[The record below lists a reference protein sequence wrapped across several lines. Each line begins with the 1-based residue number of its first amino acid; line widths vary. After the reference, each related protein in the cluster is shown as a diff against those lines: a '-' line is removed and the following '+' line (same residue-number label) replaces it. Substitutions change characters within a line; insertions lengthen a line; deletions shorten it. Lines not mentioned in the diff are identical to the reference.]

1 MGKSVIFY
9 LLFIF
14 FNLFINNSFAQT
26 TKLKQG
32 FDKEEFLER
41 LKVSSRQ
48 GDSLYNP
55 DLPAPEKFQ
64 KIYRSS
70 EMGLDNRWDLWV
82 NEDKVSVHQHKRNN
96 IKASKLAR

>member
-1 MGKSVIFY
+1 MIKSVISS

-14 FNLFINNSFAQT
+14 FIFFVIDSFAQT
-26 TKLKQG
+26 TKLEPG
-32 FDKEEFLER
+32 FDKEEFLEL

-55 DLPAPEKFQ
+55 NLPAPEKFQ

-70 EMGLDNRWDLWV
+70 EMGLDNRWD
-82 NEDKVSVHQHKRNN
+82 
-96 IKASKLAR
+96 